1 MKKNDIQIKFK
12 IVDVDVFLEKLR
24 KNKYIL
30 IRETFEKTTRY
41 DFEDERL
48 ARQGIFIRTKNGFD
62 DTITIKEK
70 TPNKTQKKYFER
82 ENATF
87 EIENCDSMKYL
98 LEKIGLTKTY
108 IMEKYR
114 IIWKKGEVELHL
126 DELPFGIYCEV
137 CSSEKEI
144 DKIVN
149 RLGVDTIYNCTYWE
163 IYNQIEDDKK
173 DIKFEK
179 DHIFLTDSLI

>member
-1 MKKNDIQIKFK
+1 MKRNNIQIKFK
-12 IVDVDVFLEKLR
+12 IADVDMFLEKLR

-30 IRETFEKTTRY
+30 IGGTFEKTTIY

-48 ARQGIFIRTKNGFD
+48 EKSGIFIRTKNGFE
-62 DTITIKEK
+62 DTVTIKEK
-70 TPNKTQKKYFER
+70 IFSKSQKKYFER
-82 ENATF
+82 KNATF

-144 DKIVN
+144 DKIVS
-149 RLGVDTIYNCTYWE
+149 RLGVNTIYNCTYWE
-163 IYNQIEDDKK
+163 IYNQLEDDKR

-179 DHIFLTDSLI
+179 DHIFLTDLLI

>member
-30 IRETFEKTTRY
+30 IGETFEKTTRY

-70 TPNKTQKKYFER
+70 HLIKHKKS
-82 ENATF
+82 
-87 EIENCDSMKYL
+87 ILK
-98 LEKIGLTKTY
+98 EK
-108 IMEKYR
+108 MQ
-114 IIWKKGEVELHL
+114 HL
-126 DELPFGIYCEV
+126 
-137 CSSEKEI
+137 K
-144 DKIVN
+144 
-149 RLGVDTIYNCTYWE
+149 
-163 IYNQIEDDKK
+163 
-173 DIKFEK
+173 
-179 DHIFLTDSLI
+179 

>member
-1 MKKNDIQIKFK
+1 MKNNDIQIKFK
-12 IVDVDVFLEKLR
+12 IVDVDAFLEKLR
-24 KNKYIL
+24 ENKYIL
-30 IRETFEKTTRY
+30 IGGTFEKTTRY

-48 ARQGIFIRTKNGFD
+48 AKSGIFIRTKNGFD
-62 DTITIKEK
+62 DTIAIKENP
-70 TPNKTQKKYFER
+70 PNKTHKICFDR
-82 ENATF
+82 ENVTF
-87 EIENCDSMKYL
+87 EIENCDSMRYL
-98 LEKIGLTKTY
+98 LKKIGLTKTY

-114 IIWKKGEVELHL
+114 IIWKKGRVELHL

-149 RLGVDTIYNCTYWE
+149 RLKLDTIYNCTYWE

-179 DHIFLTDSLI
+179 DHIFLTNYLI

>member
-1 MKKNDIQIKFK
+1 MKKSDIQIKFQ
-12 IVDVDVFLEKLR
+12 ISDVDAFLEKLKKDR
-24 KNKYIL
+24 YIL
-30 IRETFEKTTRY
+30 VGGAFEKTTRY
-41 DFEDERL
+41 DFDDDKL
-48 ARQGIFIRTKNGFD
+48 SKQGIFIRTKDGFN

-70 TPNKTQKKYFER
+70 TQNKTQKKYFER

-98 LEKIGLTKTY
+98 LEKIGLTKNYT
-108 IMEKYR
+108 MEKYR

-137 CSSEKEI
+137 CSTEKEI
-144 DKIVN
+144 DKIVSKLN
-149 RLGVDTIYNCTYWE
+149 IKNVYNCTYWD
-163 IYNQIEDDKK
+163 IYNQIDNDKK

-179 DHIFLTDSLI
+179 DHIFLTDLLF

>member
-30 IRETFEKTTRY
+30 IGGTFEKTTRY

-70 TPNKTQKKYFER
+70 TPNKTQKSILK
-82 ENATF
+82 
-87 EIENCDSMKYL
+87 
-98 LEKIGLTKTY
+98 EK
-108 IMEKYR
+108 MQ
-114 IIWKKGEVELHL
+114 HL
-126 DELPFGIYCEV
+126 
-137 CSSEKEI
+137 K
-144 DKIVN
+144 
-149 RLGVDTIYNCTYWE
+149 
-163 IYNQIEDDKK
+163 
-173 DIKFEK
+173 
-179 DHIFLTDSLI
+179 

>member
-12 IVDVDVFLEKLR
+12 VENVDAFLEELR

-30 IRETFEKTTRY
+30 IGGAFEKTTRY

-48 ARQGIFIRTKNGFD
+48 AQNGIFIRTKDGFC

-70 TPNKTQKKYFER
+70 TPKKTQKKYFER
-82 ENATF
+82 KNATF
-87 EIENCDSMKYL
+87 EIEDCDSMKYL
-98 LEKIGLTKTY
+98 LEKIGLTKKY

-114 IIWKKGEVELHL
+114 IIWKKESVELHL
-126 DELPFGIYCEV
+126 DELPFGIYCEI

-144 DKIVN
+144 DNIVN
-149 RLGVDTIYNCTYWE
+149 KFDIQTIYNCTYWE
-163 IYNQIEDDKK
+163 IYDQLGNNKK
-173 DIKFEK
+173 NIQFTK

>member
-1 MKKNDIQIKFK
+1 MKNNNIQIKFK
-12 IVDVDVFLEKLR
+12 VENVDIFLEELR

-30 IRETFEKTTRY
+30 IGGTFENTIRY

-48 ARQGIFIRTKNGFD
+48 LKNGIFIRTKNGFD
-62 DTITIKEK
+62 NTITIKERSK
-70 TPNKTQKKYFER
+70 DKSHKKYFEYS
-82 ENATF
+82 NSTF
-87 EIENCDSMKYL
+87 EIEDCNLMKYL

-114 IIWKKGEVELHL
+114 IVWKRREIEIYL
-126 DELPFGIYCEV
+126 DELPFGTYCEV

-144 DKIVN
+144 KNILDKFNIE
-149 RLGVDTIYNCTYWE
+149 TIYKCTYWE
-163 IYNQIEDDKK
+163 IYNQIENKQK

-179 DHIFLTDSLI
+179 NHIFLMDSLI

>member
-30 IRETFEKTTRY
+30 IGETFEKTTRY

-114 IIWKKGEVELHL
+114 II
-126 DELPFGIYCEV
+126 
-137 CSSEKEI
+137 
-144 DKIVN
+144 
-149 RLGVDTIYNCTYWE
+149 
-163 IYNQIEDDKK
+163 
-173 DIKFEK
+173 
-179 DHIFLTDSLI
+179 

>member
-12 IVDVDVFLEKLR
+12 IVDVDAFLEKLR

-30 IRETFEKTTRY
+30 IGGTFEKTTRY

-70 TPNKTQKKYFER
+70 TPNKTQKKYFE
-82 ENATF
+82 
-87 EIENCDSMKYL
+87 S
-98 LEKIGLTKTY
+98 Y

-163 IYNQIEDDKK
+163 IYNQIKDDKK

>member
-1 MKKNDIQIKFK
+1 MWLICFLLTGTDEKN
-12 IVDVDVFLEKLR
+12 L
-24 KNKYIL
+24 
-30 IRETFEKTTRY
+30 
-41 DFEDERL
+41 
-48 ARQGIFIRTKNGFD
+48 
-62 DTITIKEK
+62 
-70 TPNKTQKKYFER
+70 
-82 ENATF
+82 
-87 EIENCDSMKYL
+87 
-98 LEKIGLTKTY
+98 IGLRSY
-108 IMEKYR
+108 P
-114 IIWKKGEVELHL
+114 VELHL

>member
-12 IVDVDVFLEKLR
+12 IADVDAFLEKLR

-30 IRETFEKTTRY
+30 IGGTFEKTTRY

-87 EIENCDSMKYL
+87 EIENCASMKYL

-149 RLGVDTIYNCTYWE
+149 GLGVDTIYNCTYWE
-163 IYNQIEDDKK
+163 IYNQIEGDKK